1 MPQSDLYVGLS
12 AQMALQRRLDSIAN
26 NVANASTA
34 GFRAEE
40 ISFEELLS
48 NKGSEPVS
56 FVSRG
61 ATHIVTS
68 AGELTATSNPLDVAI
83 NGNSWFA
90 IRTSTGTAYTRDG
103 RIRMTNEGTL
113 TTMTGQPFLD
123 AGGAPVQI
131 DPTAG
136 PPTIGRDGTIMQG
149 KNRLGAIGLFRMVP
163 GAKLERAEGASVVS
177 DRPPVPE
184 LDFIKNGIV
193 QGFVEKSNVNPV
205 LEMTHLIAVQRAF
218 ESVSNAMRDSD
229 LSMQD
234 TLKALAGS

>member
-1 MPQSDLYVGLS
+1 MSQSDIYVTLS

-48 NKGSEPVS
+48 DKGSQPVS

-68 AGELTATSNPLDVAI
+68 GGELTPTSNPLDVAV
-83 NGNSWFA
+83 NGNSWLA
-90 IRTSTGTAYTRDG
+90 IQSANGTTYTRDG
-103 RIRMTNEGTL
+103 RMRMTSEGAL

-136 PPTIGRDGTIMQG
+136 PPTIGRDGSIMQG
-149 KNRLGAIGLFRMVP
+149 KNKLGALGLFRMAP
-163 GAKLERAEGASVVS
+163 DAKLERADGASITP

-184 LDFIKNGIV
+184 LDFVKNGVV
-193 QGFVEKSNVNPV
+193 QGFVEKSNVNLV
-205 LEMTHLIAVQRAF
+205 LEMTHLIGVQRAF
-218 ESVSNAMRDSD
+218 EAVSNAMRDSD